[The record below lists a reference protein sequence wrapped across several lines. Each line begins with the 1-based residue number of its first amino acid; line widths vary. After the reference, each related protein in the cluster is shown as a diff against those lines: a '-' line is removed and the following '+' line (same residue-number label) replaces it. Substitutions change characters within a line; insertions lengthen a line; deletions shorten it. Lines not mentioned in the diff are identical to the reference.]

1 LSIESIYN
9 LYRKTDTEIAMIDIQ
24 NYIVTEMTSRGID
37 RFKASPIFLDVN
49 TPDVILDLNKY
60 IYLFASEQ
68 VDTKIHTKIEL
79 ISPDNYFAFSK
90 NTLNTS
96 AYTQYKFFSEEL
108 EILTSNYG
116 EDASTFIPFRLEFWK
131 IIPETISDNC
141 IISKL

>member
-1 LSIESIYN
+1 
-9 LYRKTDTEIAMIDIQ
+9 MIDIQ
-24 NYIVTEMTSRGID
+24 NYITVEMQSRGID
-37 RFKASPIFLDVN
+37 RFKASPIFLDVSK
-49 TPDVILDLNKY
+49 PDVILDLNKY

-96 AYTQYKFFSEEL
+96 AYSQYKFFSEEL
-108 EILTSNYG
+108 NIVTSNYG
-116 EDASTFIPFRLEFWK
+116 EGMSAFIPFRLEFWK

-141 IISKL
+141 IITKL

>member
-1 LSIESIYN
+1 
-9 LYRKTDTEIAMIDIQ
+9 MIDIQ
-24 NYIVTEMTSRGID
+24 NYITVEMQSRRID
-37 RFKASPIFLDVN
+37 RFKATPIFLDV
-49 TPDVILDLNKY
+49 TKPDIILDLNKY

-108 EILTSNYG
+108 NIVTSNYG
-116 EDASTFIPFRLEFWK
+116 EDMSSFIPFRLEFWK
-131 IIPETISDNC
+131 IIPETIADNC
-141 IISKL
+141 LITKL

>member
-1 LSIESIYN
+1 
-9 LYRKTDTEIAMIDIQ
+9 MIDIR
-24 NYIVTEMTSRGID
+24 NYITVEMQSRGID
-37 RFKASPIFLDVN
+37 RFKATPIFLDV
-49 TPDVILDLNKY
+49 TQSDIVLDLNKY

-108 EILTSNYG
+108 NIVTSNYG
-116 EDASTFIPFRLEFWK
+116 EDMSSFIPFRLEFWK
-131 IIPETISDNC
+131 IIPETIADNC
-141 IISKL
+141 LITKL

>member
-1 LSIESIYN
+1 
-9 LYRKTDTEIAMIDIQ
+9 MIDIQ
-24 NYIVTEMTSRGID
+24 NYITVETQSRGID
-37 RFKASPIFLDVN
+37 RFKATPIFLDV
-49 TPDVILDLNKY
+49 TQSDIVLDLNKY

-108 EILTSNYG
+108 NIVTSNYG
-116 EDASTFIPFRLEFWK
+116 EDMSSFIPFRLEFWK
-131 IIPETISDNC
+131 IIPETIADNC
-141 IISKL
+141 LITKL

>member
-1 LSIESIYN
+1 
-9 LYRKTDTEIAMIDIQ
+9 MIDIQ
-24 NYIVTEMTSRGID
+24 NYITVEMQSRGID
-37 RFKASPIFLDVN
+37 RFKASPIFLDVSK
-49 TPDVILDLNKY
+49 PDVILDLNKY

-108 EILTSNYG
+108 NIVTSNYG
-116 EDASTFIPFRLEFWK
+116 EDMSAFIPFRLEFWK
-131 IIPETISDNC
+131 IIPETIADNC
-141 IISKL
+141 LISKL